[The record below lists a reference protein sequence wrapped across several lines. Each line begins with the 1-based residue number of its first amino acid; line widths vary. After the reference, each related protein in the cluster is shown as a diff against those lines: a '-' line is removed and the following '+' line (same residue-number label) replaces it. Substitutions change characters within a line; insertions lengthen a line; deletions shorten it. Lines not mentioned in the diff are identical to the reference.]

1 LPKQRRDRKTAQV
14 QEPRASETS
23 NTTTTN
29 TQNKGEYVMGQTLDL
44 TQINDLLS
52 KSRNKGAGEE
62 VLAKFLEDG
71 NPGEVV
77 DLKSGPLMGKSAT
90 QAFTTLNNA
99 KNRKR
104 VEGDRVIKVNPQFD
118 AIRVVKRG
126 KPANEE
132 AGTAST
138 EIVALINTSLT
149 GEAANGGDDEG

>member
-1 LPKQRRDRKTAQV
+1 M
-14 QEPRASETS
+14 
-23 NTTTTN
+23 
-29 TQNKGEYVMGQTLDL
+29 GETLDL

-149 GEAANGGDDEG
+149 GEAANGGDDEE